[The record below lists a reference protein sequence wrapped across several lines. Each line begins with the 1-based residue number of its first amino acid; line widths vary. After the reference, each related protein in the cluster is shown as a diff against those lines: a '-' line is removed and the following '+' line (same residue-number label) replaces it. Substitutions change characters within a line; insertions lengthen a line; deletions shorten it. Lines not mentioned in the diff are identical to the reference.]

1 MKPDP
6 VLREVYRMKDQLAR
20 QVGNDVG
27 TLFDLLRED
36 AQKHP
41 TRMIQPV
48 PKPLSRNKPR
58 ALRGKRAK

>member
-27 TLFDLLRED
+27 KLFDLLRED

-41 TRMIQPV
+41 TRMILPV
-48 PKPLSRNKPR
+48 SKPLSRNKSR
-58 ALRGKRAK
+58 TLRGKRAK